1 MIVVHGFKFAK
12 ESPYFSVKI
21 QRQLPLNLKSIFVLD
36 VSKIINL
43 SASADVFRPKET
55 RLTKSPSVY
64 YR

>member
-55 RLTKSPSVY
+55 QLTKSPSVY